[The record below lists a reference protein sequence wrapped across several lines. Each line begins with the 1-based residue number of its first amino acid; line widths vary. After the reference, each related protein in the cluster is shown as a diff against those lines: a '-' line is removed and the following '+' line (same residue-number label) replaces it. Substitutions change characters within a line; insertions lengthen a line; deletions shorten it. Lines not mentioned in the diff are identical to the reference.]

1 MKKSL
6 ILFFVL
12 LIAALSVL
20 SVSAAYYDQKGNAYW
35 CNTDSYGCWI
45 IAEDGAHEYIMFWSE
60 AAREYIMGPGSD
72 VPVLLVYNRSKLP
85 LKDPVGA
92 SIVKSVTGKSGGNTG
107 GTDTTTGGNTDT
119 TGSDGSGSS
128 GGEGTGTGGEGTGSD
143 SGEGTG
149 TGGEGTG
156 TDGGSGSDSGSGSG
170 EGTGT
175 DGGTGSDSGDSSSD
189 TKKDAT
195 IDPKKETTTSPKK

>member
-20 SVSAAYYDQKGNAYW
+20 SVSAAYYDQNGNAYW

-45 IAEDGAHEYIMFWSE
+45 TAEDGAHEYIMFWSE

-72 VPVLLVYNRSKLP
+72 APVLLVYNRSKLP

-107 GTDTTTGGNTDT
+107 GTDTTTGG
-119 TGSDGSGSS
+119 

-149 TGGEGTG
+149 
-156 TDGGSGSDSGSGSG
+156 
-170 EGTGT
+170 
-175 DGGTGSDSGDSSSD
+175 SDSGDSSD
-189 TKKDAT
+189 TKKDET
-195 IDPKKETTTSPKK
+195 IPAKKEETSSLKK

>member
-107 GTDTTTGGNTDT
+107 GTDTTTGGGGDT
-119 TGSDGSGSS
+119 SGGEGTGTSGGEGSGTGGEGTGTS
-128 GGEGTGTGGEGTGSD
+128 GGEGTGTGGDTSGGDTSGGDSSG

-149 TGGEGTG
+149 TGGDT
-156 TDGGSGSDSGSGSG
+156 S
-170 EGTGT
+170 
-175 DGGTGSDSGDSSSD
+175 GSDSGDSSGE
-189 TKKDAT
+189 KDAT
-195 IDPKKETTTSPKK
+195 IAPKKETTTSPKK

>member
-20 SVSAAYYDQKGNAYW
+20 SVSAAYYDQNGNAYW

-92 SIVKSVTGKSGGNTG
+92 SIVKSVTGKSGGNTVTTG
-107 GTDTTTGGNTDT
+107 GNTDTTTGGNTDT
-119 TGSDGSGSS
+119 TSGN
-128 GGEGTGTGGEGTGSD
+128 
-143 SGEGTG
+143 
-149 TGGEGTG
+149 
-156 TDGGSGSDSGSGSG
+156 TD
-170 EGTGT
+170 TT
-175 DGGTGSDSGDSSSD
+175 GGTGSDSGDSSDSSD
-189 TKKDAT
+189 SGDSSGTKDAT
-195 IDPKKETTTSPKK
+195 IAPKKETTSSPKK